1 MKLKNI
7 LSVVCFLFVAT
18 ACSMEDSILDDDSS
32 KLVPEDGSA
41 YVSAVINLEG
51 TQTKATTGNS
61 SDPQEYVADAIASCA
76 LTY

>member
-32 KLVPEDGSA
+32 KLITAE
-41 YVSAVINLEG
+41 
-51 TQTKATTGNS
+51 T
-61 SDPQEYVADAIASCA
+61 
-76 LTY
+76 